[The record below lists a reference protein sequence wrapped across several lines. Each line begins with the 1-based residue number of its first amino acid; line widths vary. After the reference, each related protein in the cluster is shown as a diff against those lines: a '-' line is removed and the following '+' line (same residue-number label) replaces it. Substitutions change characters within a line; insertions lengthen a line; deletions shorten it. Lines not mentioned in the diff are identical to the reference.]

1 MAGVV
6 VGRCSGRQAG
16 VVAGWQAG
24 VVAGWQAGVVAGW
37 QAGVVAVTEDLVQR
51 GWLTKIKY
59 IFGGYIFTPKIKKK
73 EILFVVMYNAS
84 INKAIKYQT
93 CIN

>member
-6 VGRCSGRQAG
+6 VGRCSGRQAGVVAGWQAG

-59 IFGGYIFTPKIKKK
+59 IFGGYIFTPKITKN
-73 EILFVVMYNAS
+73 EILFCCNV
-84 INKAIKYQT
+84 
-93 CIN
+93 

>member
-24 VVAGWQAGVVAGW
+24 VLAGGCGSRLAGGCGSRLAGGCGGSYRRPSTAW
-37 QAGVVAVTEDLVQR
+37 MVNKN
-51 GWLTKIKY
+51 KIY
-59 IFGGYIFTPKIKKK
+59 FWWIYFYT
-73 EILFVVMYNAS
+73 
-84 INKAIKYQT
+84 
-93 CIN
+93 

>member
-6 VGRCSGRQAG
+6 VGRCSGR
-16 VVAGWQAG
+16 QAG

-59 IFGGYIFTPKIKKK
+59 IFGGYIFTPKITKN
-73 EILFVVMYNAS
+73 EILFCCNV
-84 INKAIKYQT
+84 
-93 CIN
+93 

>member
-1 MAGVV
+1 MV
-6 VGRCSGRQAG
+6 
-16 VVAGWQAG
+16 AG

-59 IFGGYIFTPKIKKK
+59 IFGGYIFTPKITKN
-73 EILFVVMYNAS
+73 EIHKVDSKYFLIVIFV
-84 INKAIKYQT
+84 QT
-93 CIN
+93 YKR

>member
-1 MAGVV
+1 MV
-6 VGRCSGRQAG
+6 
-16 VVAGWQAG
+16 
-24 VVAGWQAGVVAGW
+24 GWQAGVVAGW

-59 IFGGYIFTPKIKKK
+59 IFGGYILHLKYKKMK
-73 EILFVVMYNAS
+73 YFFVVMYNAS

>member
-1 MAGVV
+1 V
-6 VGRCSGRQAG
+6 VGRCSGRQ
-16 VVAGWQAG
+16 VW
-24 VVAGWQAGVVAGW
+24 W

-59 IFGGYIFTPKIKKK
+59 IFGGYILHLKYKKMK
-73 EILFVVMYNAS
+73 YFFVVMYNAS